1 LTPLL
6 SRGFARYITRNFG
19 LTTVLIAFNGEVL
32 GQVVDGQSGFRPL
45 AHWLFNGGKA
55 LWVELLIPVND
66 PVMQRTMQRTQA
78 GHRLERH

>member
-1 LTPLL
+1 M
-6 SRGFARYITRNFG
+6 
-19 LTTVLIAFNGEVL
+19 LIAFNGEVL